1 MPASHGKNRKASFHM
16 ADLMPNPG
24 TIAPLKTDAV
34 IRVERVSKVFQTP
47 SRENLDALID
57 IELSIHAG

>member
-1 MPASHGKNRKASFHM
+1 M

-24 TIAPLKTDAV
+24 TVAPLQTDAV
-34 IRVERVSKVFQTP
+34 IRVEKVCKAFYTP

-57 IELSIHAG
+57 IELSLSLIHI